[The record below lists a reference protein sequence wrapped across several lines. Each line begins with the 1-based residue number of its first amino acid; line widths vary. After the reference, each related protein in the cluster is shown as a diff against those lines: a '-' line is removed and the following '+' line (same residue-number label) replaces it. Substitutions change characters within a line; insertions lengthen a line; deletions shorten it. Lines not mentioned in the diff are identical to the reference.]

1 MYLVKLAC
9 RREFPSFPS
18 AKVRLFFDIRKF
30 LIKKTD
36 LFSNP
41 YVSPHV
47 LSFLYSFT
55 PSLLNS
61 FTPKNEKN
69 VFLVFLMIDLYH
81 RVMKIE
87 MVKRSANLFVRT
99 IYQLKIQSTWYFKSI
114 IRPVFNVFFNL
125 VFFPVFFSC
134 FLPCFPF
141 ILGVKIAVFCR
152 KFAHTPPSACV
163 YQYFF
168 VPLRP
173 N

>member
-1 MYLVKLAC
+1 MIY
-9 RREFPSFPS
+9 
-18 AKVRLFFDIRKF
+18 F
-30 LIKKTD
+30 LIHICHRMCYLSFTPS
-36 LFSNP
+36 LLNSSTPFTF
-41 YVSPHV
+41 V
-47 LSFLYSFT
+47 LSPFTSPFAFRLLNSFT

-61 FTPKNEKN
+61 FTPINEKN

-134 FLPCFPF
+134 FLPCFSL
-141 ILGVKIAVFCR
+141 ILMCKNCR
-152 KFAHTPPSACV
+152 F
-163 YQYFF
+163 
-168 VPLRP
+168 L
-173 N
+173 